1 MGEIS
6 QKVVDGANC
15 RAYILFIATT
25 NGRRDEMR
33 KLKKVQRRLDIRR
46 SEFNRGPQGRD
57 GDRQRSRWASGG
69 YHEPGS
75 NKK

>member
-1 MGEIS
+1 MRIFAHAQAGLIVQCAKDMGGIS

-15 RAYILFIATT
+15 RAYILFIATP

-46 SEFNRGPQGRD
+46 SDFNRGPQGKR
-57 GDRQRSRWASGG
+57 R
-69 YHEPGS
+69 
-75 NKK
+75 